1 MESFKNCSLVGLVLL
16 LAVCACL
23 AMPKWIQVE
32 EDEAMMKENYG
43 DFTNV
48 RTARGRFN
56 KKMALK
62 LNDKKQKCP
71 SKCPTNCP
79 SHNLHCKK
87 CCGKKG

>member
-62 LNDKKQKCP
+62 LNDNKRRTCGNKNCLTHCP
-71 SKCPTNCP
+71 PYMPNCI
-79 SHNLHCKK
+79 K
-87 CCGKKG
+87 CCEK